1 MEMKLES
8 NSVITL
14 AGGRTIAVQVRPLTY
29 TRVYQNSHTLDDVT
43 IAMTLELNAKVRK
56 CYLYVVLS
64 SKPDS
69 DRKY

>member
-14 AGGRTIAVQVRPLTY
+14 AGGRTIAVQMEALTY
-29 TRVYQNSHTLDDVT
+29 THVYQIIHTRDDAT